1 MTKHLEELEEISRLR
16 LGIILLIKEL
26 EKNRKLEPVY
36 QYLVD
41 LLDGIDKNTI
51 KEKANTPLA
60 KDATPGLISIEAL
73 DKEFYERFEYWNDFF
88 DIMKN
93 NYIIKPKKVK
103 SDGSRRN
110 MRQQEVPFV
119 EKIRRVIAGAE

>member
-51 KEKANTPLA
+51 KEKRANFDRFM
-60 KDATPGLISIEAL
+60 KDLESKGE
-73 DKEFYERFEYWNDFF
+73 
-88 DIMKN
+88 
-93 NYIIKPKKVK
+93 
-103 SDGSRRN
+103 
-110 MRQQEVPFV
+110 
-119 EKIRRVIAGAE
+119 

>member
-1 MTKHLEELEEISRLR
+1 MGIKKERQVKQRRISMTKHLEELEEISRLR

-51 KEKANTPLA
+51 KEKRANFDRFM
-60 KDATPGLISIEAL
+60 KDLESKGE
-73 DKEFYERFEYWNDFF
+73 
-88 DIMKN
+88 
-93 NYIIKPKKVK
+93 
-103 SDGSRRN
+103 
-110 MRQQEVPFV
+110 
-119 EKIRRVIAGAE
+119 

>member
-1 MTKHLEELEEISRLR
+1 MTEHLKELEEISRLR

-51 KEKANTPLA
+51 KEKRANFDRFM
-60 KDATPGLISIEAL
+60 KDLESKGE
-73 DKEFYERFEYWNDFF
+73 
-88 DIMKN
+88 
-93 NYIIKPKKVK
+93 
-103 SDGSRRN
+103 
-110 MRQQEVPFV
+110 
-119 EKIRRVIAGAE
+119 